1 MPESVSVRC
10 PACRSEHRY
19 TAPSYPCTCGAPV
32 VPPLDPDAAPTPVV
46 HRAWQEEWVTV
57 RCGRCGWP
65 GEWPRP
71 EFGCP
76 CGTMLRIPVTGP
88 GTPPA
93 PDESPSPASG
103 TTPDSDTTP
112 DLYGTPDSYSAPAP
126 DGTPAPESPTAAG
139 PASRRSGI
147 PSVPIRTARDAV
159 TATALYLR
167 LLGHDDIRRAHR
179 RPPSGIGLAGR
190 GVLAQ
195 VDPSARPVTSRDVE
209 CLWLMSMSESAQCLY
224 FTLAGYA
231 PDARERADRLGVP
244 LFLLDLTGTPQPV
257 NAPAEALDATRS

>member
-19 TAPSYPCTCGAPV
+19 TAPSYPCACGAPV
-32 VPPLDPDAAPTPVV
+32 VPPLDPEAVPTPVV
-46 HRAWQEEWVTV
+46 HRVWREEWVTV
-57 RCGRCGWP
+57 RCGRCGRP

-76 CGTMLRIPVTGP
+76 CGTVLRIPVAGP
-88 GTPPA
+88 
-93 PDESPSPASG
+93 
-103 TTPDSDTTP
+103 DT
-112 DLYGTPDSYSAPAP
+112 APAP
-126 DGTPAPESPTAAG
+126 DGSPWPASDIAPASYGTPASYAAPAPDGIPAPESPTAAP
-139 PASRRSGI
+139 PASRRPGV

-159 TATALYLR
+159 TATVLYLR

-190 GVLAQ
+190 GVLAL

-209 CLWLMSMSESAQCLY
+209 CLWLMSMSESARCLC

-257 NAPAEALDATRS
+257 NAPAHALDATRS